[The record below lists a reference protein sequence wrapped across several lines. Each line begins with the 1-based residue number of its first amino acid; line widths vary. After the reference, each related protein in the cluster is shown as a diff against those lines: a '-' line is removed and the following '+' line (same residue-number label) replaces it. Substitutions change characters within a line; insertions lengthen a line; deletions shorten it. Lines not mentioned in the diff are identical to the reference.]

1 MKNITIEKLLA
12 AKKLHVD
19 IAKKNLALAHN
30 EVNRITNKISSLKN
44 KLAQMERESAEKR
57 QREMKKFLAK
67 KFTKIKYS
75 LICNIYD
82 LTEYEL
88 SQQKISVWHAEQ
100 AKKKAIEQVEI
111 AKEKL
116 NYAIKKH
123 EKILHI
129 AEKLTYEQMVRE
141 ELISEEIENI

>member
-12 AKKLHVD
+12 AKKLHVN
-19 IAKKNLALAHN
+19 IARKNLAAAHGK
-30 EVNRITNKISSLKN
+30 VNQITNKISSLKN

-57 QREMKKFLAK
+57 QREMEKFLAK
-67 KFTKIKYS
+67 KFTKIEYS
-75 LICNIYD
+75 LICNIYA
-82 LTEYEL
+82 LIEYEI
-88 SQQKISVWHAEQ
+88 SQQKISIWHAEQ
-100 AKKKAIEQVEI
+100 AKKKALEQVEI

-129 AEKLTYEQMVRE
+129 ANKISYEQMVLE
-141 ELISEEIENI
+141 ELMSENIENL